1 VTLDASQSTDTDG
14 SIVSYRFD
22 CGDGTI
28 LGPQSSAVV
37 PHLYAQGNW
46 TASVTVTDN
55 DGGTRTAS
63 VPITVAAPANLVG
76 NPSFEGDLNGWSALG
91 SANLTRVAGGQDGVF
106 SAQLNGTATTTA
118 TFGLNDHPDW
128 VGNVR
133 TSGTRYRFTAWVRS
147 ASSTGTI
154 KIQVTEYLVATGA
167 NLGSLT
173 STPVVLS
180 PNWQMVTGDYITAG
194 GPSSTTL
201 DFWVKDWPRAVGE
214 TFQVD
219 NVSIR
224 DVTLN
229 PSAPPA
235 AVVPSAQPIASTA
248 STDDLPKE
256 VGLHPLVPL
265 LYPSPVREH
274 STLAF
279 ATSVAG
285 RLQVE
290 VLDLAGRR
298 VRTLA
303 DDSDASPGIHRFTFD
318 GRGTDGQ
325 RLGAGV
331 YFYRIVAAE
340 GVRTS
345 RFVLL
350 R

>member
-14 SIVSYRFD
+14 TIVSYRFD

-28 LGPQSSAVV
+28 LGPQSGAVV

-63 VPITVAAPANLVG
+63 IPVTVSAPPNLVG

-91 SANLTRVAGGQDGVF
+91 SATLSRVAGGTDGVF
-106 SAQLNGTATTTA
+106 SAQLNSTAPNTA
-118 TFGLNDHPDW
+118 TFGINDHPDW
-128 VGNVR
+128 VGNVK
-133 TSGTRYRFTAWVRS
+133 TSGTRYRFSAWVRS
-147 ASSTGTI
+147 PSSTGTV

-167 NLGSLT
+167 NLGSMT
-173 STPVVLS
+173 STGVRLS
-180 PNWQMVTGDYITAG
+180 PSWQLVTGDYVTVG

-201 DFWVKDWPRAVGE
+201 DFWVKDWPLVLNDM
-214 TFQVD
+214 FQVD
-219 NVSIR
+219 KISIT
-224 DVTLN
+224 DVTLS
-229 PSAPPA
+229 PAPPPLA
-235 AVVPSAQPIASTA
+235 AASPSTA
-248 STDDLPKE
+248 PLTATDDMPKE
-256 VGLHPLVPL
+256 IGLHPLVPL

-274 STLAF
+274 STLGF
-279 ATSVAG
+279 ATSVPG
-285 RLQVE
+285 RLSVE

-298 VRTLA
+298 VRSLA
-303 DDSDASPGIHRFTFD
+303 DDSEAPAGMHRFEFD
-318 GRGTDGQ
+318 GRGNDGQ

-331 YFYRIVAAE
+331 YFYRIIAAE

-345 RFVLL
+345 RFVIL